1 MAFSASWRLNSRFR
15 NSCAGP
21 NPTFALRWPGRRKDR
36 GIYGPRLAI
45 YPTCA
50 KSSNPRRRRPKGGCE
65 PPGHQGRQG
74 DGQRAGSRHRRGRII
89 GPRRRRR
96 GAPSARPRVSQRALE
111 VELEERCIPF
121 VGQPALHVLYKTRL
135 VGEAKP
141 DILVAEC
148 LVVEIKTVDR
158 LAPIHLAQALSYLK
172 ITRLPLALVVN
183 FNVPVLL
190 RGVRRVILTGAAPMP
205 SPWRSPCPGG

>member
-1 MAFSASWRLNSRFR
+1 VNRQDTRDARGTGNGPGAGIDAVASSVLGAAVEVHRVL
-15 NSCAGP
+15 GP
-21 NPTFALRWPGRRKDR
+21 GFLEAV
-36 GIYGPRLAI
+36 Y
-45 YPTCA
+45 
-50 KSSNPRRRRPKGGCE
+50 
-65 PPGHQGRQG
+65 
-74 DGQRAGSRHRRGRII
+74 
-89 GPRRRRR
+89 
-96 GAPSARPRVSQRALE
+96 QRALE

-121 VGQPALHVLYKTRL
+121 VGQPALRVLYKTRL

-158 LAPIHLAQALSYLK
+158 LAPIHLAQAFSYLK

-183 FNVPVLL
+183 FNVPVPL